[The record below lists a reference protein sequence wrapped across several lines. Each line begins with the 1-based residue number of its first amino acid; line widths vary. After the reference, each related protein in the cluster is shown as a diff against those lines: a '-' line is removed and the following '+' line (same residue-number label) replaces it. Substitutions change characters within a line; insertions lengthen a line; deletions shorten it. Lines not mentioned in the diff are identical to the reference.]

1 MFRHLEQEIGVKN
14 SKRVKPVRY
23 AVTMWRWISLSTA
36 VKSDDIE
43 KNKGMAI
50 AACFIFFLPL
60 LTDAKSSPFAMH
72 WANQSLLRV
81 FVHIAA
87 SVLLVIPILGWVL
100 GPLLHLFGL
109 VLLIMSIMG
118 AARGEAKPLPII
130 GKYTILKPS

>member
-1 MFRHLEQEIGVKN
+1 M
-14 SKRVKPVRY
+14 
-23 AVTMWRWISLSTA
+23 STA

-60 LTDAKSSPFAMH
+60 LTDAKHSPFAMH

-87 SVLLVIPILGWVL
+87 GVLMIIPVLGWVL
-100 GPLLHLFGL
+100 GPLLQLFGF
-109 VLLIMSIMG
+109 VLFIMSVVW
-118 AARGEAKPLPII
+118 AARGEVKTLPII

>member
-1 MFRHLEQEIGVKN
+1 MSSV
-14 SKRVKPVRY
+14 V
-23 AVTMWRWISLSTA
+23 A
-36 VKSDDIE
+36 SDDVE

-60 LTDAKSSPFAMH
+60 LTDAKHSPFAMH

-87 SVLLVIPILGWVL
+87 AVLMVIPVLGWIL
-100 GPLLHLFGL
+100 GPLLQLFGF
-109 VLLIMSIMG
+109 VLFIISIVW

-130 GKYTILKPS
+130 GGYTILKVS